1 MMPKLYF
8 GRLTLYDEEGRI
20 YEVKNTKVTR
30 AIPEINQILQA
41 RGVDIKF
48 TLTEEER

>member
-30 AIPEINQILQA
+30 AIPELNEILQA
-41 RGVDIKF
+41 RGVDIRF

>member
-1 MMPKLYF
+1 MPKLYF

-30 AIPEINQILQA
+30 AIPELNRILQA
-41 RGVDIKF
+41 RGIDIKF

>member
-8 GRLTLYDEEGRI
+8 GRLTLYDEEGQV
-20 YEVKNTKVTR
+20 YEVKNTKVIR

>member
-30 AIPEINQILQA
+30 AIPEINQILRA

>member
-20 YEVKNTKVTR
+20 YDIRNTKVSR
-30 AIPEINQILQA
+30 AIPEINQILRA
-41 RGVDIKF
+41 RGMGIEL
-48 TLTEEER
+48 TLTGVER

>member
-8 GRLTLYDEEGRI
+8 GRLTLYDEEGQV

-41 RGVDIKF
+41 RGMGIEL
-48 TLTEEER
+48 TLTEVER

>member
-1 MMPKLYF
+1 MATKLYF

-20 YEVKNTKVTR
+20 YDIKNTKVSR
-30 AIPEINQILQA
+30 AIPELNEILQA
-41 RGVDIKF
+41 RGVDIRF

>member
-8 GRLTLYDEEGRI
+8 GRLTLYDEEGQV

-41 RGVDIKF
+41 RGVDIRF
-48 TLTEEER
+48 TLTKEER

>member
-20 YEVKNTKVTR
+20 YDIKNTKVSR
-30 AIPEINQILQA
+30 AIPEINQILRA
-41 RGVDIKF
+41 RGMDVELA
-48 TLTEEER
+48 LTEVER

>member
-30 AIPEINQILQA
+30 AIPELNEILQA

-48 TLTEEER
+48 TLTGVER

>member
-1 MMPKLYF
+1 MIPKLYF
-8 GRLTLYDEEGRI
+8 GRLTLFDEEGRI

-41 RGVDIKF
+41 RGMGIEI
-48 TLTEEER
+48 TLTGVER

>member
-48 TLTEEER
+48 TLTEGER

>member
-30 AIPEINQILQA
+30 AIPELNEILQA

>member
-41 RGVDIKF
+41 RGVDIRF

>member
-20 YEVKNTKVTR
+20 YEVKNIKVTR

>member
-8 GRLTLYDEEGRI
+8 GRLTLYDEEGQV

>member
-20 YEVKNTKVTR
+20 YEVKNTRVTR

>member
-20 YEVKNTKVTR
+20 YEVKNTRVTR

-48 TLTEEER
+48 ALTEEER

>member
-1 MMPKLYF
+1 MIPKLYF

-20 YEVKNTKVTR
+20 YDIKNTRVSR

-41 RGVDIKF
+41 RGMDIELA
-48 TLTEEER
+48 LTEVER

>member
-20 YEVKNTKVTR
+20 YDIKNTKVSR
-30 AIPEINQILQA
+30 AIPEINQLLQA
-41 RGVDIKF
+41 RGLDIEL
-48 TLTEEER
+48 TLTGVER

>member
-20 YEVKNTKVTR
+20 YEVKNARVTR

>member
-8 GRLTLYDEEGRI
+8 GRLTLYDEEGQV

-41 RGVDIKF
+41 RGVDIRF

>member
-30 AIPEINQILQA
+30 AIPVINQILQA

>member
-8 GRLTLYDEEGRI
+8 GRLALYDEEGRI
-20 YEVKNTKVTR
+20 YDIKNTKVSR

-41 RGVDIKF
+41 RGVDIRF

>member
-8 GRLTLYDEEGRI
+8 GRLTLYDEEGQV

-41 RGVDIKF
+41 RGLGIEL
-48 TLTEEER
+48 TLTGVER

>member
-8 GRLTLYDEEGRI
+8 GRLTLYDEVGRI